1 MYLLGLKYSQKK
13 MAGKDPT
20 NPLPHLSLNEL
31 ILFVAFP
38 DNSKVSLKSTKRLDK
53 SFKNYVKSIVM

>member
-20 NPLPHLSLNEL
+20 NPLPHL
-31 ILFVAFP
+31 
-38 DNSKVSLKSTKRLDK
+38 LKKQ
-53 SFKNYVKSIVM
+53 YVL